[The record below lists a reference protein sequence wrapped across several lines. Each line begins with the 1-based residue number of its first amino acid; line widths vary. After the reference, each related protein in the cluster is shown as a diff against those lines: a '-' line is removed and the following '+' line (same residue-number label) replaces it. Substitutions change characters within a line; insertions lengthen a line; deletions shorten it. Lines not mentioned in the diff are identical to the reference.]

1 MQYYE
6 ILLPLA
12 LLLVVSKVFMKLC
25 TRVKLPTVIGML
37 LAGVVVGLVKYIPG
51 QIVLTDTAMTG
62 LGFISKIGV
71 ILIMFSA
78 GIETDLAQIKKVGG
92 PAMVITT
99 AGVVC
104 PMGLG
109 FVVAVLCHGG
119 FAGLTM
125 PVAMK

>member
-71 ILIMFSA
+71 ILTSRR
-78 GIETDLAQIKKVGG
+78 
-92 PAMVITT
+92 
-99 AGVVC
+99 
-104 PMGLG
+104 
-109 FVVAVLCHGG
+109 
-119 FAGLTM
+119 
-125 PVAMK
+125 